1 MNPSTP
7 ITNALGPNWEERIR
21 AQIKAY
27 CWKSKTGRERALS
40 MLDGAKR
47 ACATSYDHCM
57 AFSRT
62 WSHPRGMEVIDQ
74 NAFWDEWKAWVEDR
88 RTAILLDVVR
98 VLAFNN
104 KYSSLYTPP
113 EKVKSLAASIIHEL
127 KKEGFGPEVFYGSL
141 TTADKDPHQEIVHLR
156 LVLQDLGWDVPF
168 ELLRHGEE
176 NYMARLRHINEVIR
190 KKWEVAQCLN

>member
-1 MNPSTP
+1 
-7 ITNALGPNWEERIR
+7 
-21 AQIKAY
+21 
-27 CWKSKTGRERALS
+27 
-40 MLDGAKR
+40 
-47 ACATSYDHCM
+47 
-57 AFSRT
+57 
-62 WSHPRGMEVIDQ
+62 MEIIDQ

-88 RTAILLDVVR
+88 MTAILLDVVR

-113 EKVKSLAASIIHEL
+113 EKVNSLAASIIYEL

-141 TTADKDPHQEIVHLR
+141 APADQDPHQEIVHLR

-190 KKWEVAQCLN
+190 KKWEVAQCTN